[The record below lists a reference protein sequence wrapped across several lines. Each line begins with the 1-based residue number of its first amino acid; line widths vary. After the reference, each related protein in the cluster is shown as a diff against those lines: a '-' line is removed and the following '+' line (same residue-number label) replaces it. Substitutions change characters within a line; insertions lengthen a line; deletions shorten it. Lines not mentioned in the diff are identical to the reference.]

1 MLLLLLFVSYLY
13 LLLKGKPYGT
23 CMTKNFQ
30 FTITSLQ
37 RLLWTKL
44 HLEYFTRDKQDI
56 IKIYFPAFETKCI
69 NKKTT

>member
-37 RLLWTKL
+37 RLL
-44 HLEYFTRDKQDI
+44 
-56 IKIYFPAFETKCI
+56 
-69 NKKTT
+69 